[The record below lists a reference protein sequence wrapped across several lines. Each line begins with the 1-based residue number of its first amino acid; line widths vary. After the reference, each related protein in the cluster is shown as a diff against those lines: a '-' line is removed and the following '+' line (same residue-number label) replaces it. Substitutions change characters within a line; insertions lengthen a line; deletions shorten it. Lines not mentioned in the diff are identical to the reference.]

1 MIFFKRIFFMFAR
14 FPLLLEIP
22 GDMCIVINSF
32 RVDDIIKFEINPSFF
47 IKPFYRKEKKVKT
60 KSFIC

>member
-1 MIFFKRIFFMFAR
+1 MFAR

-47 IKPFYRKEKKVKT
+47 IKPFSCIAKKVKT